1 MENQN
6 SKKRDWDDL
15 ADSEVGSPEVKRLRD
30 DLLGFLD
37 ESNLEPAT
45 PDLDSLMRSF
55 EEEIATASSSP
66 VPVVDLT
73 ADSGESQPELG
84 YLLEASDDELGLPPS
99 VTSNSQ
105 QEFDEATEF
114 ARVTTDS
121 SETSEIWRFEDQIP
135 NYDAFELEAG
145 DMFSGSGNGSDAAEY
160 VGLDGLLE
168 YSNLCSDALDNS
180 DFLWRQES
188 LPAQ

>member
-1 MENQN
+1 MENQ
-6 SKKRDWDDL
+6 SSRKRDWDDL
-15 ADSEVGSPEVKRLRD
+15 ADSADSEAGSPEVKRLRD

-37 ESNLEPAT
+37 DSNLEPAT

-121 SETSEIWRFEDQIP
+121 SGTSEMWRFEDQIP

-145 DMFSGSGNGSDAAEY
+145 DMFSGSDAAEY

-188 LPAQ
+188 LPAL

>member
-6 SKKRDWDDL
+6 SKKRDRDDS
-15 ADSEVGSPEVKRLRD
+15 AESETGSPEVKRLRD
-30 DLLGFLD
+30 DLLGFFD
-37 ESNLEPAT
+37 DSDPEPPT
-45 PDLDSLMRSF
+45 QDLDSLMRSF

-73 ADSGESQPELG
+73 ADSADSQPELG

-99 VTSNSQ
+99 NSQ
-105 QEFDEATEF
+105 QDF
-114 ARVTTDS
+114 ARISTDS
-121 SETSEIWRFEDQIP
+121 SDIGEMWRFVDQIP
-135 NYDAFELEAG
+135 NYDAFELEGG
-145 DMFSGSGNGSDAAEY
+145 DVYSGSDTAEY
-160 VGLDGLLE
+160 VAFDGLLE
-168 YSNLCSDALDNS
+168 YSNLCFDASDNS